1 MVKTDT
7 WGFLWIAWAL
17 TSLGSFLVIEL
28 IAIFTHR
35 MDRTLSDN
43 LRRALGIY
51 PIRPWR
57 KLGGVL
63 FASVPSALL
72 AVLIWHILTP

>member
-43 LRRALGIY
+43 LRKALGIVRL
-51 PIRPWR
+51 RPVGSVGCADLAHSYSLSWR
-57 KLGGVL
+57 
-63 FASVPSALL
+63 
-72 AVLIWHILTP
+72 